1 MTTSANSSTLS
12 ALDYLPYISAD
23 GQLPEQFASKVGI
36 YAIYDQGKCLQFVG
50 YSRDI
55 FMSLQQH
62 LVRCPNQC
70 YWIKVETVARPSRT
84 LLETIRD
91 AWITENGLIPSGNL
105 SHETQWTQPIDIK
118 LEMTAEECAE
128 CQGAANEADYA
139 KTLKKIARRVEARI
153 LAVLHDRG
161 LKTPIRFDPKLKEQ
175 GLLNVKP

>member
-1 MTTSANSSTLS
+1 MTPSADLSTLS
-12 ALDYLPYISAD
+12 ALKYLPYINAD

-36 YAIYDQGKCLQFVG
+36 YAIYDHEKCLQFVG

-70 YWIKVETVARPSRT
+70 HWIKVETVSRPSRT
-84 LLETIRD
+84 LLETVRD
-91 AWITENGLIPSGNL
+91 AWITENGSIPSGNL
-105 SHETQWTQPIDIK
+105 SHETQWTQPIDVK
-118 LEMTAEECAE
+118 VEMTAEEHAACE
-128 CQGAANEADYA
+128 GASNETDHA
-139 KTLKKIARRVEARI
+139 KTLKKIARRTEAAI
-153 LAVLHDRG
+153 LSVLHDRG